1 MGEISFNGV
10 VIKII
15 RFMAGE
21 DDEQPVDRGVMAR
34 STKQPMPRQLGANEN
49 MRTLRHWRG
58 TVRNY
63 YRLCDINGHFL
74 NETLTWDP
82 ASPTYGLAAET
93 TGLKREPAL
102 LKQDLVAFLET
113 IGGYLPHAYVT
124 ESLVS
129 GTTSI
134 KDVWAVIE
142 GLYGAE
148 ITPASFL
155 TLSNFKRETEES
167 YKQFYERL
175 VDHCRQ
181 HLVTDD
187 IKIEG
192 RATASDKLTPLCLN
206 LVAIIWM
213 NKIHPKLLGIVRIEY
228 ASRLKGRE
236 QIANLVPEIS
246 RCVDELLARNDLG
259 AGASVRRAT
268 EDGAELVGTP
278 NVQRVGFS
286 QNSGGQNQKKKSDG
300 FKSKIQPP
308 QSGQKCP
315 HCVFLAGA
323 LKARVD
329 WNHDPCPSARFLAIS
344 SEPYR

>member
-1 MGEISFNGV
+1 MGVVIFTGV

-15 RFMAGE
+15 RFMAEG
-21 DDEQPVDRGVMAR
+21 DEEAPVDRGVMAR

-63 YRLCDINGHFL
+63 YRLCDINGYFL

-82 ASPTYGLAAET
+82 ADPVYNLAAET
-93 TGLKREPAL
+93 TGLKRDPAL

-134 KDVWAVIE
+134 KDVWGVIE

-155 TLSNFKRETEES
+155 SLNNFKRETEES
-167 YKQFYERL
+167 HKQFYERL

-181 HLVTDD
+181 HLVSDD

-192 RATASDKLTPLCLN
+192 RATASDKLTPLTLN
-206 LVAIIWM
+206 LVAIMWM
-213 NKIHPKLLGIVRIEY
+213 NKIHPKLLQL
-228 ASRLKGRE
+228 SRSSTR
-236 QIANLVPEIS
+236 LV
-246 RCVDELLARNDLG
+246 
-259 AGASVRRAT
+259 
-268 EDGAELVGTP
+268 
-278 NVQRVGFS
+278 
-286 QNSGGQNQKKKSDG
+286 
-300 FKSKIQPP
+300 
-308 QSGQKCP
+308 
-315 HCVFLAGA
+315 
-323 LKARVD
+323 
-329 WNHDPCPSARFLAIS
+329 
-344 SEPYR
+344 